1 MIGFMMLVLFALV
14 VGRVAGAVL
23 GVGPRSHYH
32 RRQRARMHDRT
43 LPDESARPLPRPA
56 PETQLEKLQG
66 EFARGDISVEEYERQ
81 LNRMYGI
88 RG

>member
-1 MIGFMMLVLFALV
+1 MITLMMLMVFAMV

-32 RRQRARMHDRT
+32 RRHWARMHGRA
-43 LPDESARPLPRPA
+43 LPDEAAPPLPPPA
-56 PETQLEKLQG
+56 PATPLEKLQG
-66 EFARGDISVEEYERQ
+66 EFARGDISVDEYERA